1 MSHRVPEAGMTDK
14 PTHQEPEEEPQKY
27 TRREIF
33 EKYGPYTAPVVVSM
47 LLPNQVYANNDGSTY
62 TTVAS
67 CQANHPLMPNGMPAS
82 SGQCQAMHGA
92 A

>member
-1 MSHRVPEAGMTDK
+1 MQCAKMSSCK
-14 PTHQEPEEEPQKY
+14 PEEEPTKY

-47 LLPNQVYANNDGSTY
+47 LLPNQVYAHNDGSMW

-67 CQANHPLMPNGMPAS
+67 CQSNHPLMPNGMPAS
-82 SGQCQAMHGA
+82 TGHCQNMHGA
-92 A
+92 V